1 MWQKGLTLAG
11 VWLVLNI
18 VCAVVDLPHGA
29 VQGASVG
36 VAVATMSVANYAHYL
51 HYVRAA
57 SRGICSR
64 ATASGADQI
73 EIQRFVAFLTAGMR
87 SGLVFPPCNG
97 CLG

>member
-36 VAVATMSVANYAHYL
+36 VAAATICTTSG
-51 HYVRAA
+51 AA

-87 SGLVFPPCNG
+87 SGLMFPPCNG